1 MIDRVT
7 VVPNGIELSLTFD
20 IDPES
25 ACNPESY
32 SAEMWDYEW
41 SERYGSDQFSVRK
54 PGQTGHDQLTIQEVQ
69 KIDDKTIRL
78 VIPDI
83 AVCDQ
88 LELRMLFNDAAQR
101 PFAETTFM
109 TIHVVPEE

>member
-7 VVPNGIELSLTFD
+7 VVPNGIELPLTFD

-32 SAEMWDYEW
+32 SAELWDYKW
-41 SERYGSDQFSVRK
+41 SQRYCSDQFSVRN

-69 KIDDKTIRL
+69 KIDGKTIRL

-88 LELRMLFNDAAQR
+88 LELRMLFNDASKR
-101 PFAETTFM
+101 PFAETVTM